1 MAKKNKIDRKYFLL
15 ESETVKM
22 DNNNQ
27 SDTTVLA
34 PDDFAVLTI
43 L

>member
-22 DNNNQ
+22 DNNQ